1 MPEYI
6 IERDITGAGHLSL
19 TEQQGIAQKSCYI
32 LRDMRPGIQRLES
45 YVRADKVHYIDIAG
59 SNKGDPLSRR
69 TRRLF
74 CESHRRIQIHQRPD
88 YGLLKSSHNNT

>member
-45 YVRADKVHYIDIAG
+45 
-59 SNKGDPLSRR
+59 
-69 TRRLF
+69 
-74 CESHRRIQIHQRPD
+74 
-88 YGLLKSSHNNT
+88 